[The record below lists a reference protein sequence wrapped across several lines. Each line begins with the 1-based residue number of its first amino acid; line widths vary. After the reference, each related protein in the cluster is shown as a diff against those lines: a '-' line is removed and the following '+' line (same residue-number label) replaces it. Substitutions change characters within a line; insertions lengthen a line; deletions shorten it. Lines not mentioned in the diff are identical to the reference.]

1 MKILFAGTPEPAAV
15 TLQYLLDDPAHEVV
29 AVLTQPD
36 AKRGRGRSLHP
47 SKRPPGYRSTNG
59 PR

>member
-15 TLQYLLDDPAHEVV
+15 TLEHLLDDPAHEVV

-36 AKRGRGRSLHP
+36 ARRGRGRTLHP
-47 SKRPPGYRSTNG
+47 
-59 PR
+59 